1 MHTQFG
7 FKPQWPDM
15 LSNWKRHW
23 QSKFSEALCISRG
36 KSRIPISVG
45 DSALLSFLKVWNRR
59 YMYQIKYCQNNKW
72 VTFLIKWFV
81 LERKWEK
88 EIMIQDE
95 INMQKEYIAFLL
107 LTHCLLCYVGARFGT
122 FTWVMELYWFQAISF
137 CWRKALYSQE
147 ILEIFRL
154 LFKC

>member
-1 MHTQFG
+1 MALNLSDQTCWVTGKDIGNPNSLRLYVFQEGNLGYQF
-7 FKPQWPDM
+7 QWVI
-15 LSNWKRHW
+15 L
-23 QSKFSEALCISRG
+23 LCC
-36 KSRIPISVG
+36 
-45 DSALLSFLKVWNRR
+45 FLKVWNRR

-137 CWRKALYSQE
+137 CWRKALFSQE
-147 ILEIFRL
+147 ILENVYIW
-154 LFKC
+154 